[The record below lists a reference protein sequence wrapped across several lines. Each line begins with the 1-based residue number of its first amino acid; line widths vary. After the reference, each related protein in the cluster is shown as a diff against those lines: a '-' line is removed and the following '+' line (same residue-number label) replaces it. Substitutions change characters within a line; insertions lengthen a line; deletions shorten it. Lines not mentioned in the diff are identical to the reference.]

1 MIDGITIKKVAEDLR
16 KLIDR
21 VPDNAKPSD
30 VRMLKAGYKNMID
43 IIEKIFSYEIHDK
56 ETGLSQDMCCI
67 AALTRRSSKNGKA

>member
-56 ETGLSQDMCCI
+56 ETGRQTSGAIVLGEATD
-67 AALTRRSSKNGKA
+67 R